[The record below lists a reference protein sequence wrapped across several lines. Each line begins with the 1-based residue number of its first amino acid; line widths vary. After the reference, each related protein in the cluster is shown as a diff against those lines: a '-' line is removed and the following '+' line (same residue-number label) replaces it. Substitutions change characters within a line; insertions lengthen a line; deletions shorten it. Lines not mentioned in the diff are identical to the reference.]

1 MGIGRTSGEI
11 ILVWA
16 CLAAALVGLAVGL
29 RFRVTM
35 LLATSALLS
44 LATIAVAISAGW
56 SFVHTIAVLLL
67 LLAIL
72 QGSYLIG
79 LFATLRR

>member
-1 MGIGRTSGEI
+1 MGIGRGSGEI

-16 CLAAALVGLAVGL
+16 CLAAAAVGLAVGL
-29 RFRVTM
+29 RFRLTM

-56 SFVHTIAVLLL
+56 SFGHTIAMLLL
-67 LLAIL
+67 LLGIL
-72 QGSYLIG
+72 QVSYLIG